1 MLQVDTESPPSAPLR
16 ARFSSGERIKMQ
28 QQLEKLEE
36 RYQELE
42 QLLGS
47 YENISDKE
55 QYNKYAKELSELRNP
70 VSLFREY
77 KRIVKELENLGS
89 VLGEKH
95 DKEFIELAKDEL
107 RDLEA
112 QKSQLEQKLQVVLK
126 GEDKD
131 LGRDVIV
138 EIRQGTGG
146 DEAGLFAADLYRM
159 YTMYAAN
166 KGWTVESMSGSTNEL
181 GGFKEV
187 IFSVKGKDAYKRL
200 KFESGVHRVQRVPT
214 TESQGR
220 IHTSTATVAVLMEPE
235 EVDLAIEPK
244 DLRIDTYR
252 SSGPGGQH
260 MQKTD
265 SAVRITHIPT
275 GVVVACQDERSQLK
289 NKNKA
294 MRILRAKLLD
304 AKHEAESKKLSS
316 ERKSQIGSGDR
327 SEKIRTYNFPDRRVT
342 DHRINFTSHRLEAVL
357 EGSLDELS
365 DALIKASQEIE

>member
-1 MLQVDTESPPSAPLR
+1 MLN
-16 ARFSSGERIKMQ
+16 K
-28 QQLEKLEE
+28 LEKLES

-42 QLLGS
+42 KLLS
-47 YENISDKE
+47 SPEVLSDRDKS
-55 QYNKYAKELSELRNP
+55 NKLAKELSDLKEP
-70 VSLFREY
+70 VSLFREQ
-77 KRIVKELENLGS
+77 KRISKEIQELELVS
-89 VLGEKH
+89 GEKH
-95 DKEFIELAKDEL
+95 DKEFLELAKLEL
-107 RDLEA
+107 EDLRLKLKDIEGKIKEA
-112 QKSQLEQKLQVVLK
+112 FTEK
-126 GEDKD
+126 DKD
-131 LGRDVIV
+131 AGRDIIV

-159 YTMYAAN
+159 YSKYAAS
-166 KGWTVESMSGSTNEL
+166 KGWLMELMSAATNES

-187 IFSVKGKDAYKRL
+187 SFGVKGKDAYSRL

-214 TESQGR
+214 TEAQGR
-220 IHTSTATVAVLMEPE
+220 IHTSTATVAVLVEPE
-235 EVDLAIEPK
+235 EVDLVIEPN

-265 SAVRITHIPT
+265 SAVRITHIPS

-294 MRILRAKLLD
+294 MRVLRAKLLD
-304 AKHEAESKKLSS
+304 AKREAESKRLSK

-342 DHRINFTSHRLEAVL
+342 DHRINFTTHQLESIL
-357 EGSLDELS
+357 EGEFDEIS
-365 DALIKASQEIE
+365 DALIKAEKEARQKAQNE